1 MLPGAVVC
9 LPGRAYRLLV
19 AGKNLDDDQLN
30 TVSCGRGK
38 PMLEAGKKN
47 PSNHAIID
55 ENTAPK
61 TRRKTGFWRNCD
73 MVQPPMILQDQTNKR
88 STPKHKNE
96 KHRPCPARQ
105 QKNTFHTCHDSIGI
119 AVATCYT
126 NNVKDLW
133 FSEAGDMCRP

>member
-88 STPKHKNE
+88 STLNIKMRNTVHV
-96 KHRPCPARQ
+96 Q
-105 QKNTFHTCHDSIGI
+105 QGNKRTLFTRVMIVSG
-119 AVATCYT
+119 
-126 NNVKDLW
+126 
-133 FSEAGDMCRP
+133 

>member
-9 LPGRAYRLLV
+9 LPGRAYRLLM

-30 TVSCGRGK
+30 TVSCGRAK

-61 TRRKTGFWRNCD
+61 TRRKTRTLKKLRSGST
-73 MVQPPMILQDQTNKR
+73 TND
-88 STPKHKNE
+88 
-96 KHRPCPARQ
+96 
-105 QKNTFHTCHDSIGI
+105 F
-119 AVATCYT
+119 
-126 NNVKDLW
+126 
-133 FSEAGDMCRP
+133 AGSDKQALHSKI